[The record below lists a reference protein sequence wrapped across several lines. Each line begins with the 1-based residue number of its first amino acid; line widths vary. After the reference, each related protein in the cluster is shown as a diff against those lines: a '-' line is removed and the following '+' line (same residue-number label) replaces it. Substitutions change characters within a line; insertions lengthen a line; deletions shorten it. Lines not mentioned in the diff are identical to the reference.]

1 MQTIEQVYTY
11 EILTKDQ
18 SELIEKAAVCL
29 ARTFVG
35 VDVAGKWVQEPMI
48 GYLHLPYEDFYQFT
62 KDYLEDTVHQ
72 AYCVVALDEERN
84 VVGVLAGDTNALEII
99 EGDMFEGSFSDMNI
113 VMEVLEDIDKR
124 FLKDFEKR
132 YGKEMEDGE
141 ILHLFLLGV
150 IAEHNR
156 HEVVQ
161 QLGDI
166 LIEKATEDG
175 LKLVLA
181 EATNPKS
188 MRLLEKFHGVNKY
201 VDLDGNYIVHKY
213 KDNSKLNIIP
223 ETVADGTYI
232 IVREL

>member
-11 EILTKDQ
+11 EILTKDR
-18 SELIEKAAVCL
+18 SDLLEKAAVCL

-35 VDVAGKWVQEPMI
+35 VEVAGRWVQEPMI
-48 GYLHLPYEDFYQFT
+48 GYLHLPYEDFYKFT
-62 KDYLEDTVHQ
+62 KEYLEETVHQ
-72 AYCVVALDEERN
+72 AYCAIALDEERN
-84 VVGVLAGDTNALEII
+84 VVGVLAGDTNALELI
-99 EGDMFEGSFSDMNI
+99 EGDIFEGSFSDMNI
-113 VMEVLEDIDKR
+113 VMQVLEDIDRR
-124 FLKDFEKR
+124 FLADFEKR

-150 IAEHNR
+150 IAEHDR

-161 QLGDI
+161 KLGDV
-166 LIEKATEDG
+166 LIKKAMEDG

-188 MRLLEKFHGVNKY
+188 MRLLEKFHGLDKY
-201 VDLDGNYIVHKY
+201 VDMNGNYIVHQY
-213 KDNSKLNIIP
+213 KSNDKLNIIP
-223 ETVADGTYI
+223 EAIADGTYI